1 MVIMII
7 KKLAISV
14 ILASTVFSTVV
25 AAADGTLN
33 FTGKITSTACNIDA
47 SSTSKGDI
55 ALGTVASSAFT
66 AAGDVAAPTRFT
78 IVLTQCP
85 EELKKASVRFDGKP
99 SSDSRILALT
109 SGNGVATNVGVG
121 IYEADSTT
129 LIGLQNNSAEQNLTA
144 ETNTLTY
151 IAKYYALDKTVGAG
165 AANASATY
173 TVTYN

>member
-1 MVIMII
+1 MNI

-14 ILASTVFSTVV
+14 ILASAAFST
-25 AAADGTLN
+25 ASYAADGTLN
-33 FTGKITSTACNIDA
+33 FTGKITSSACNIDA

-78 IVLTQCP
+78 IVLTKCP
-85 EELKKASVRFDGKP
+85 EELKTATVRFDGNP

-109 SGNGVATNVGVG
+109 TGTGVATNVGVG
-121 IYEADSTT
+121 IYEADSST
-129 LIGLQNNSAEQNLTA
+129 LIGLQKDSASQTLTT

-151 IAKYYALDKTVGAG
+151 IAKYYALDKSVGAG